1 MVGTMIAPTAA
12 VVAGPEPEMA
22 PKNMQV
28 MTVTMARPPVRWPTR
43 ESKNSTSRLDRPPPS
58 IRAPDRMKK
67 GMAIRGKESQEANR
81 PEAMYPMFTDPVARA

>member
-28 MTVTMARPPVRWPTR
+28 MTVTMARPPVRWPIQA
-43 ESKNSTSRLDRPPPS
+43 STPVNNRSVRPTSFMNTPTN
-58 IRAPDRMKK
+58 RKA
-67 GMAIRGKESQEANR
+67 GTAI
-81 PEAMYPMFTDPVARA
+81 MV